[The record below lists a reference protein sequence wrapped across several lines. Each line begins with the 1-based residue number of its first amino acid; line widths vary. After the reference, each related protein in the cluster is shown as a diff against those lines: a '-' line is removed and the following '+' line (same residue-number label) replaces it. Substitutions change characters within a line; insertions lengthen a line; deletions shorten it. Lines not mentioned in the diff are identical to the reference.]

1 MRLFFALRHEA
12 KISLYAIKARRDCM
26 DCFFTE
32 EQQWVIWITASFV
45 VLDVVSGVMKAAKAG
60 ELSSSKMREGL
71 WHKSGYV
78 LIVCLAV
85 LIEVGSQHVN
95 IGFEMPLIIP
105 ACLYIIG
112 SEVMSIY
119 ENAKVINP
127 DLNDSKLSQYFE
139 KKEQ

>member
-1 MRLFFALRHEA
+1 
-12 KISLYAIKARRDCM
+12 M
-26 DCFFTE
+26 DYLFTE
-32 EQQWVIWITASFV
+32 EQQWAVWITAAFV
-45 VLDVVSGVMKAAKAG
+45 VLDVLSGVMKAAKLG

-71 WHKSGYV
+71 WNKSGYV
-78 LIVCLAV
+78 LIVCLAT
-85 LIEVGSQHVN
+85 LIEVGSQHVD

-119 ENAKVINP
+119 ENAKAINP

>member
-1 MRLFFALRHEA
+1 
-12 KISLYAIKARRDCM
+12 M
-26 DCFFTE
+26 DYLFTE
-32 EQQWVIWITASFV
+32 EQQWAVWITAAFV
-45 VLDVVSGVMKAAKAG
+45 VLDVLSGVMKAAKMG

-78 LIVCLAV
+78 LIVCLAI
-85 LIEVGSQHVN
+85 LIEVGSQHVD

-119 ENAKVINP
+119 ENAKAINP

>member
-1 MRLFFALRHEA
+1 
-12 KISLYAIKARRDCM
+12 M
-26 DCFFTE
+26 DYLFTE
-32 EQQWVIWITASFV
+32 EQQWAVWITAAFV
-45 VLDVVSGVMKAAKAG
+45 VLDILSGVMKAAKMG

-78 LIVCLAV
+78 LIVCLAI
-85 LIEVGSQHVN
+85 LIEVGSQHVD
-95 IGFEMPLIIP
+95 IGFEMPLVIP

-112 SEVMSIY
+112 SEVISIY
-119 ENAKVINP
+119 ENAKEINP